1 MLCRINSLDSASD
14 STSVTSSPAFIFSDN
29 FQDFIEKKSIALSTL
44 DNLEFE
50 EWEIDSY
57 GTSSYERYNSNI
69 ILVSSRSDDSA
80 FEDKIQ
86 KNVNLMQR
94 ATVQVE

>member
-1 MLCRINSLDSASD
+1 MLCRTTSLDSTSD
-14 STSVTSSPAFIFSDN
+14 STSVTSSSPTIIFNDN
-29 FQDFIEKKSIALSTL
+29 FQDFIEKKNIALSTL
-44 DNLEFE
+44 ANLEFD

-69 ILVSSRSDDSA
+69 IIVTSRSDDTS

-86 KNVNLMQR
+86 KNVNVMQR
-94 ATVQVE
+94 TIIQV